1 MMDRVDKCMKTTSLN
16 YPELIEI
23 LHQKTP
29 CVLATVIHT
38 QGSTPQKA
46 GSSALIGN
54 NQLLAGTVGGGITEL
69 KVIQQAQSTIESK
82 KSAVYSFNLGGDLT
96 RGSDSICGGTMT
108 VLLDATPEL
117 HLPVF
122 MLLKSGLEQ
131 RRSGILMTL
140 VDESNPE
147 NIKISRFWISKNDQL
162 QLPNDLKFVI
172 EPVISE
178 MLENPNIDPYRMIP
192 VKEMKTCTNGF
203 AFLES
208 IVPKPSLVIAGA
220 GHIGQSLAQ
229 LGKFLGFE
237 VTVWDDRP
245 EYADKS
251 QIPDADL
258 VLSGVVDSTI
268 DQMEIR
274 EDSYLVIV
282 TRSHRGDAE
291 VLRKF
296 IGTNAAYIGMIGSKA
311 KVSQMKTAFLENK
324 WATTEQWN
332 QINTPIGL
340 DIAAQ
345 TVEEIAI
352 SIAAQL
358 VQVRHQKENK
368 HE

>member
-1 MMDRVDKCMKTTSLN
+1 MKTTSLN

-122 MLLKSGLEQ
+122 IQLKNSLEQ
-131 RRSGILMTL
+131 RKAGVLITL

-147 NIKISRFWISKNDQL
+147 NLIITRFWISKNDQL
-162 QLPNDLKFVI
+162 QLPDDLKVVI

-178 MLENPNIDPYRMIP
+178 MFEYQKFDPCRMIP
-192 VKEMKTCTNGF
+192 VKGMETCTNGF
-203 AFLES
+203 VFLES
-208 IVPKPSLVIAGA
+208 FLPKPSLVIAGA
-220 GHIGQSLAQ
+220 GHIGKSLAQ
-229 LGKFLGFE
+229 LGKFLDFE

-251 QIPDADL
+251 QIPDADF
-258 VLSGVVDSTI
+258 VLSGAVDSTI
-268 DQMEIR
+268 DQMEIW

-282 TRSHRGDAE
+282 TRGHKGDAE
-291 VLRKF
+291 VLRQF

-311 KVSQMKTAFLENK
+311 KVKQMKTSFLENG
-324 WATTEQWN
+324 WTTPEQWN
-332 QINTPIGL
+332 QIFTPIGL
-340 DIAAQ
+340 DIGAQ